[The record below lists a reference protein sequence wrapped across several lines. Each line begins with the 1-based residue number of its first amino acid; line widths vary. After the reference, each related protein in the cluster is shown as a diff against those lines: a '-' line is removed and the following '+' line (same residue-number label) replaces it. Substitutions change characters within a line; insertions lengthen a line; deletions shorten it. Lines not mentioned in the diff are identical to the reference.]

1 MGCSSEK
8 ILESVEKLRFRI
20 CRISE
25 NDLKPSFSCDAGT
38 AMAGVLCPY
47 PQAIF
52 QHSLLMFRRAS
63 GGIQR
68 QDCFARAQKT
78 LSL

>member
-1 MGCSSEK
+1 
-8 ILESVEKLRFRI
+8 RI

-52 QHSLLMFRRAS
+52 QHSPLKPAISRLAFTVLKVVRPTRLKKS
-63 GGIQR
+63 RI
-68 QDCFARAQKT
+68 ARF
-78 LSL
+78 